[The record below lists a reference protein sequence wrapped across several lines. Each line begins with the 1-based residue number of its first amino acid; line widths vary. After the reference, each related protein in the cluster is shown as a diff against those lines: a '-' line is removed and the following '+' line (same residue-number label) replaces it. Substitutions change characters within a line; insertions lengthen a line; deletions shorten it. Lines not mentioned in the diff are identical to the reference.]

1 MPVRAARD
9 LADAAGMANGGQ
21 SVYQCVRFFSAL
33 IGKLALSAFTVQS
46 AVLPPVQ
53 ILAGSHLFQRIA
65 LRHAK

>member
-1 MPVRAARD
+1 MPVGPPAI

-46 AVLPPVQ
+46 AVLPPSQ
-53 ILAGSHLFQRIA
+53 ILAGSLLFQHIA
-65 LRHAK
+65 LRYAK